1 MSETIIQHPQIIE
14 EILPK
19 SLPTD
24 QDLPD
29 RDGIPVNNFQEH
41 PQSILLTD
49 TLEPILIKQHTDG
62 NYCIGQDCGIYWRIP
77 NPDENPLR
85 GAISPDWFYVPNV
98 PKMLKGRF
106 RRSYVMWQELIPP
119 FLVIEFVSGDGSE
132 ERNTTPYQGKFW
144 IYEQILRIPFYGIF
158 DAFNS
163 SLEFY
168 QLSAGHYSLMPTN
181 EQGRFVINQLG
192 LEFGIWQ
199 GTYRGMDALWLRA
212 WDIQGNLL
220 PTGDERTEQERL
232 RTEQERLRAE
242 QAEKLLEEEKNRANK
257 LAEKLRALGI
267 DID

>member
-1 MSETIIQHPQIIE
+1 MSETIVQNPPTIE
-14 EILPK
+14 EILIER
-19 SLPTD
+19 LPTD

-49 TLEPILIKQHTDG
+49 TIEPVLIKHHTDG

-98 PKMLKGRF
+98 TKMLKGRF

-119 FLVIEFVSGDGSE
+119 FLVLEFVSGDGSE

-144 IYEQILRIPFYGIF
+144 IYEQVLRIPFYGIF
-158 DAFNS
+158 DGYRA

-168 QLSAGHYSLMPTN
+168 QLSAGHYSLIAAN
-181 EQGRFVINQLG
+181 QHGRFPVNELG
-192 LEFGIWQ
+192 IEFGLWQ
-199 GTYRGMDALWLRA
+199 GVYRGMDACWIRA
-212 WDIQGNLL
+212 WDLEGNLL
-220 PTGDERTEQERL
+220 PTSDE
-232 RTEQERLRAE
+232 RAE
-242 QAEKLLEEEKNRANK
+242 QAEQQLEQERIRANK
-257 LAEKLRALGI
+257 LAEKLRELGI
-267 DID
+267 NVD